1 MGSPAT
7 LPVEDAACLFCPT
20 APWAE
25 IGRGRDYEYDT
36 VPDLFTLRRCTGC
49 GLVFVAPRPG
59 PAAMR
64 VIYPSNYYAY
74 REEEI
79 ERPLLKL
86 FRDRIEGSKVRR
98 YRRLVADDTAAVV
111 DVGCGDGRLLDIL
124 RRLGPSGWRLAGI
137 EVAEAAAR
145 RAAERGFEVRT
156 GDLETLDLARWNG
169 RFGLALVHQV
179 IEHTRDPRDAVR
191 RIARLLRPG
200 GVLSVETPDTR
211 GWDARIFR
219 RGYWGGYHIP
229 RHFYLFDASTLSR
242 LLVEQGFEVVSVRSI
257 LSPAFWVYSVHNA
270 LADSPRLRR
279 LARWFHAQSPL
290 PMAVAA
296 AIDVVQIATRRQ
308 STNLQL
314 LARKR

>member
-1 MGSPAT
+1 MKRYTERIPKALIPVAGIYGFISPPGIVRVFLFHAAFALPYAT
-7 LPVEDAACLFCPT
+7 F
-20 APWAE
+20 
-25 IGRGRDYEYDT
+25 
-36 VPDLFTLRRCTGC
+36 
-49 GLVFVAPRPG
+49 
-59 PAAMR
+59 
-64 VIYPSNYYAY
+64 
-74 REEEI
+74 
-79 ERPLLKL
+79 L
-86 FRDRIEGSKVRR
+86 FRNFFIGIPHELLESARM
-98 YRRLVADDTAAVV
+98 
-111 DVGCGDGRLLDIL
+111 DG
-124 RRLGPSGWRLAGI
+124 A
-137 EVAEAAAR
+137 
-145 RAAERGFEVRT
+145 
-156 GDLETLDLARWNG
+156 N
-169 RFGLALVHQV
+169 
-179 IEHTRDPRDAVR
+179 
-191 RIARLLRPG
+191 
-200 GVLSVETPDTR
+200 
-211 GWDARIFR
+211 DARIFR